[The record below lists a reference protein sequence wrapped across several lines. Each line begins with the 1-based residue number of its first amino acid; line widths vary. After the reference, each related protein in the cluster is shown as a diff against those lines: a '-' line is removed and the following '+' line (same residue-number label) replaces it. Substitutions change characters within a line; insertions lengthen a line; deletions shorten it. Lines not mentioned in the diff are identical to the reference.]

1 MCTIQDILSAG
12 KPVLIASSSDGRLV
26 VQINQK
32 VYEYWVD
39 AALHPWI
46 RKRFVKDSWRTLNF
60 VKNYK

>member
-1 MCTIQDILSAG
+1 MDSIQELLSSG

-39 AALHPWI
+39 TALHPWI
-46 RKRFVKDSWRTLNF
+46 RKRFVKDPWRTLNF
-60 VKNYK
+60 IKNYV

>member
-1 MCTIQDILSAG
+1 MDSMQEFLSSG

-46 RKRFVKDSWRTLNF
+46 RKRLIKNPWRTLNF